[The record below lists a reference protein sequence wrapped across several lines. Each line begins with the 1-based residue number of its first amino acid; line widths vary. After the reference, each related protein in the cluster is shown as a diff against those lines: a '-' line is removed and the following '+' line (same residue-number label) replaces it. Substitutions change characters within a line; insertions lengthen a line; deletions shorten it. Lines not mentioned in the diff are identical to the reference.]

1 MNGMRRLALTRC
13 STSSWS
19 SQNCNP
25 SVCADEKTTS
35 LTYDVIA
42 SVTLDL
48 RLHEQPKW
56 RGDFMRAFYNLTP
69 LAKFNS
75 LKNQLERFTPKY
87 RRMLATNSKVLRYAI
102 LPGTEKYEVSRSTLM
117 LTLQFSTTILVKLGS
132 HVVSLTESLVV
143 ALEHLQHHEKT
154 LILWADAVCIN
165 QSDNVEKGYQVQMM
179 SRIYKTAALVVAWL
193 GPESEDSDKAIKQL
207 RASRALAFSAMAQI
221 DEIQNMFE
229 SGQLGQTEGD
239 EPPRAQNIEF
249 LPVKNLLERPWFDR
263 IWVLQEAVL
272 NDHTLF
278 LAGQSFL
285 EPDALFW
292 GGNEWV
298 SAHYGL
304 AHVID
309 HTRWQR
315 LTPINVPL
323 ELEVFFLS
331 SISLSVFGPGLRC
344 SDPKD
349 YVYGL
354 LGLIED
360 AERYGLRADYSLSLA
375 DIYTN
380 FATALCPET
389 DLALPSWV
397 PDLRVAQFN
406 TMDTWIDGEIY
417 QADLATSND
426 KRFSD
431 VQTSGDGTPRLIVG
445 AYNLDT
451 IESVLASLASDDPSP
466 AEQAAFLGSVND
478 AMSHVDLPSHA
489 ATGEALLSAPAFLL
503 AHLRSYFQPSRAE
516 LLKYLNSRSADASTE
531 WAHLSP
537 CRHLFLTKSGLV
549 GLSHGP
555 VSAGDNVFIIDHT
568 RGQWVLRGLA
578 QNGCYRIV
586 SPGTVYPI
594 HINGQWKSRR
604 EEIYLC

>member
-1 MNGMRRLALTRC
+1 MSYLVGSERYPLALTDQF
-13 STSSWS
+13 SDLPTSSVAEDS
-19 SQNCNP
+19 TREFRYQPLPDNKSFIRLLYLRPRNR
-25 SVCADEKTTS
+25 TTS
-35 LTYDVIA
+35 
-42 SVTLDL
+42 
-48 RLHEQPKW
+48 
-56 RGDFMRAFYNLTP
+56 
-69 LAKFNS
+69 
-75 LKNQLERFTPKY
+75 
-87 RRMLATNSKVLRYAI
+87 
-102 LPGTEKYEVSRSTLM
+102 TEGR
-117 LTLQFSTTILVKLGS
+117 TILECEVIIHPVNDCPPYVALSYAWGDATIQKSVKLGS

-154 LILWADAVCIN
+154 LIVWADAVCIN

-207 RASRALAFSAMAQI
+207 RAFKALAFSAMAQI

-360 AERYGLRADYSLSLA
+360 AERYGLRADYSLSLV

-380 FATALCPET
+380 FATALVRSKNLSFLLRLWCPET

-431 VQTSGDGTPRLIVG
+431 VQTS
-445 AYNLDT
+445 
-451 IESVLASLASDDPSP
+451 AS
-466 AEQAAFLGSVND
+466 
-478 AMSHVDLPSHA
+478 
-489 ATGEALLSAPAFLL
+489 
-503 AHLRSYFQPSRAE
+503 
-516 LLKYLNSRSADASTE
+516 
-531 WAHLSP
+531 
-537 CRHLFLTKSGLV
+537 
-549 GLSHGP
+549 
-555 VSAGDNVFIIDHT
+555 DNVFIIDDT

-586 SPGTVYPI
+586 SPATVYPI
-594 HINGQWKSRR
+594 HVNGQWKSRR
-604 EEIYLC
+604 EEIYLY